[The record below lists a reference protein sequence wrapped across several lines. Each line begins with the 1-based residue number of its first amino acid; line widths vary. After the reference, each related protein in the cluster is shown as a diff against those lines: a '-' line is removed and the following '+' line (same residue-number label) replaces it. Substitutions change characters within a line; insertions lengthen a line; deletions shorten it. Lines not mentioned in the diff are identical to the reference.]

1 MVDTDQYSSLVDFT
15 WCVYM
20 ESMFQRII
28 HNVLFNIMN
37 VSCGVVMHFWIAVNW
52 DLKEEDLTEHYALN
66 SGGLRWTLTGLDD
79 MPPSVT

>member
-1 MVDTDQYSSLVDFT
+1 MVGTDQYSSLVDFT

-20 ESMFQRII
+20 ESLFQRIK

-37 VSCGVVMHFWIAVNW
+37 VSCGVVMPFWIAVSL
-52 DLKEEDLTEHYALN
+52 DLKEDDLTEHYALN
-66 SGGLRWTLTGLDD
+66 SGGLRWTHTWLHD